1 MEYNLRG
8 NFKLANESEE
18 ASSASLTD
26 RAYLQYSYTWDGCR
40 SYRRVCPCVAF
51 VGDSFYYGGTA
62 FRQRMATSS
71 AADYSETLAAKSPEP
86 E

>member
-8 NFKLANESEE
+8 NFKLANESEWLVCE
-18 ASSASLTD
+18 LNRS
-26 RAYLQYSYTWDGCR
+26 LQYSYTWDGCR

>member
-8 NFKLANESEE
+8 NFKLANESEWLVCE
-18 ASSASLTD
+18 LNRSRLSSIFL
-26 RAYLQYSYTWDGCR
+26 TWDGCR

-51 VGDSFYYGGTA
+51 VGDSFYCGGTA